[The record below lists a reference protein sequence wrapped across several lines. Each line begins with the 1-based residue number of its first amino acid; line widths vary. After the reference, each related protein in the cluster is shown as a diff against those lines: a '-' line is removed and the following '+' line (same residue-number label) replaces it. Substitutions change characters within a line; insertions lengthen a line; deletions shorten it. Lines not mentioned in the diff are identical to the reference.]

1 MKFTK
6 KLPKWAIVT
15 LCVVG
20 FAALYIVYKLVL
32 VNMRK
37 MTNELN
43 DQRKIREAYESSI
56 AETAKGDLHDDRWL
70 YWHKNIVVDFTDEE
84 IERLLEAFDMV
95 IPENEPN
102 AKPRLLAAKDDRYYY
117 LEFDG
122 ITDRKAFYDANKYDR
137 KRYFK
142 FDDDW
147 NSVDDNGEY
156 TNYFAVSVQFKSGDE
171 ELKSPYITKI
181 EPLYK
186 EIFADRIN
194 KFKEQS

>member
-1 MKFTK
+1 
-6 KLPKWAIVT
+6 
-15 LCVVG
+15 
-20 FAALYIVYKLVL
+20 
-32 VNMRK
+32 
-37 MTNELN
+37 MTRELN
-43 DQRKIREAYESSI
+43 ERSDFREAYESSI
-56 AETAKGDLHDDRWL
+56 AETAKGELHDDHWL
-70 YWHKNIVVDFTDEE
+70 YWYKNIVVDFTDEE

-147 NSVDDNGEY
+147 NDIDDSGEY
-156 TNYFAVSVQFKSGDE
+156 THYFAVRVQFESGGE
-171 ELKSPYITKI
+171 KLKSPYITKI

-186 EIFADRIN
+186 ELLTEHLKR
-194 KFKEQS
+194 FKEQL

>member
-1 MKFTK
+1 MRFTK
-6 KLPKWAIVT
+6 KLPKWATVT

-20 FAALYIVYKLVL
+20 IAAMYAAYYVL
-32 VNMRK
+32 NVNLRRVNQVLK
-37 MTNELN
+37 EQN
-43 DQRKIREAYESSI
+43 KVREAYEDHV

-102 AKPRLLAAKDDRYYY
+102 AKPRLLTTDRDSYY

-122 ITDRKAFYDANKYDR
+122 IMDRKAFYDINKIDR
-137 KRYFK
+137 KRYFH
-142 FDDDW
+142 FEDNW
-147 NSVDDNGEY
+147 NDVDENGEY
-156 TNYFAVSVQFKSGDE
+156 TNYFTVRVQFESGGE
-171 ELKSPYITKI
+171 KLKSPYLTKI

-186 EIFADRIN
+186 ELLEEHFKR
-194 KFKEQS
+194 FKEQL